1 LPKGKRKEVTGSPV
15 ALFCLHYPSL
25 SVSRD
30 VGRTSSARIR
40 ATTTNNRSSPT
51 LSYDLAGRKTA
62 MSDPDMGTWSYEYD
76 ANGNLIYQ
84 TDARGQH
91 LCFRYDPLNRLTA
104 KGLGTPTNCSA
115 FAWYGYDEAGHGQ
128 GAIGQRTSRYS
139 FSRTQPNSDWI
150 RTDWYYD
157 SRGRVVSETHRLWG
171 NVYTLRFSYTPA
183 DQVATLTYPDGEVV
197 TQSYTNQRGLPTRLS
212 SSLATYVDRAS
223 YTFYAKLE
231 RLTLGNGLDTTYTYD
246 PLFRLASLTTALGR
260 TSVQRLAYSYDLSD
274 NVTAITDEVLR
285 ETQGFSYDA
294 LNRLVTASASTS
306 TQGSATTYAHSYT
319 YDALGNLVRVTRDG
333 TSCDYSYGS
342 QPHAVTRVT
351 CGSVQAS
358 YAYDANGNM
367 TTRSQGGVS
376 YQQQYDA
383 ENRLIRVT
391 RTVGTRLEV
400 TTFYYDADGNRVRQ
414 VAADGTSTLYIG
426 QWYEESQSPSRGRVR
441 TNYYYL
447 GGQRV
452 ALRQGVVGQAGEVY
466 WLHADHLGSLS
477 EVSTGSTSL
486 YGRQRYYP
494 YGQVRYQWGSLP
506 TTYNFTGQRLDG
518 DTGLLY
524 YGARYY
530 DPALMRFV
538 QADTVVP
545 EPGNPQALNRYA
557 YVLNNPLKYIDSSGR
572 IPVLPILIAGGIALF
587 KAIDY
592 AWTAYDVWQAGQT
605 LADPNSS
612 NLDKALAGLNI
623 ALAAGLEA
631 VEPDEALP
639 VSVPVDDVARQGLI
653 KAAREALLAGDDTV
667 LKQLPNWL
675 QPIVRGM
682 ATEIKVLDRLG
693 IAKNGRT
700 IKGIVNGQ
708 VVDTIP
714 DFIDDTGK
722 VIGKVVGEIKDWSK
736 LDAIQQIRAQVDWA
750 RSNGYTYQLIVRRG
764 TEIGPELQDLIN
776 RGLIDL
782 KYMRILLDH
791 KGV

>member
-1 LPKGKRKEVTGSPV
+1 
-15 ALFCLHYPSL
+15 
-25 SVSRD
+25 
-30 VGRTSSARIR
+30 
-40 ATTTNNRSSPT
+40 
-51 LSYDLAGRKTA
+51 
-62 MSDPDMGTWSYEYD
+62 M
-76 ANGNLIYQ
+76 
-84 TDARGQH
+84 
-91 LCFRYDPLNRLTA
+91 
-104 KGLGTPTNCSA
+104 
-115 FAWYGYDEAGHGQ
+115 
-128 GAIGQRTSRYS
+128 
-139 FSRTQPNSDWI
+139 
-150 RTDWYYD
+150 
-157 SRGRVVSETHRLWG
+157 
-171 NVYTLRFSYTPA
+171 
-183 DQVATLTYPDGEVV
+183 
-197 TQSYTNQRGLPTRLS
+197 
-212 SSLATYVDRAS
+212 
-223 YTFYAKLE
+223 
-231 RLTLGNGLDTTYTYD
+231 
-246 PLFRLASLTTALGR
+246 
-260 TSVQRLAYSYDLSD
+260 
-274 NVTAITDEVLR
+274 
-285 ETQGFSYDA
+285 
-294 LNRLVTASASTS
+294 
-306 TQGSATTYAHSYT
+306 
-319 YDALGNLVRVTRDG
+319 
-333 TSCDYSYGS
+333 
-342 QPHAVTRVT
+342 
-351 CGSVQAS
+351 
-358 YAYDANGNM
+358 
-367 TTRSQGGVS
+367 
-376 YQQQYDA
+376 
-383 ENRLIRVT
+383 
-391 RTVGTRLEV
+391 
-400 TTFYYDADGNRVRQ
+400 RQ